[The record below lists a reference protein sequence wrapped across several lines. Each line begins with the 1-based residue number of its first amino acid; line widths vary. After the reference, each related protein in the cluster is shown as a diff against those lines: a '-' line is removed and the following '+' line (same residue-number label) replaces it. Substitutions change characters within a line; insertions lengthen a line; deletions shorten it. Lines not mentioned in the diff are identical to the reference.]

1 MLRNSYIPTEM
12 KIGII
17 ITLYKGGNKRKDDP
31 DSYRAIT
38 LTSCVLKLFERIL
51 LNRISSMQKPFN
63 PLQGGFQKGMG
74 CTMTSFL
81 LQESVNY
88 AKENGS
94 KLYICFLDAKKAFDK
109 VWHDGLLLKLYERGI
124 ALYIWKVLVSLHT
137 NLSSYVLFG
146 GYKSNSLQ
154 VTKGTRQGGVISP
167 YMFLCYVDDL
177 LNELTLCDKG
187 LCIYGINVCCPT
199 VADDMLL
206 QALTIFG
213 LICLINICVRY
224 FNLWRLEHNALKCN
238 VLVANETDAEYKR
251 SDRHWMLGSEQ
262 MLETDEYKHL
272 GIVCTVTG

>member
-1 MLRNSYIPTEM
+1 M
-12 KIGII
+12 
-17 ITLYKGGNKRKDDP
+17 
-31 DSYRAIT
+31 
-38 LTSCVLKLFERIL
+38 
-51 LNRISSMQKPFN
+51 
-63 PLQGGFQKGMG
+63 
-74 CTMTSFL
+74 
-81 LQESVNY
+81 NY
-88 AKENGS
+88 AKETGS

-124 ALYIWKVLVSLHT
+124 ALYIWKVLVSLHA
-137 NLSSYVLFG
+137 NLSSYVLFR

-177 LNELTLCDKG
+177 LNELTLYDKG

-251 SDRHWMLGSEQ
+251 SNRHWMLGSEQ

-272 GIVCTVTG
+272 GIVCTKKMDMRVNAIEAASLIRRMFFWANFNLF